1 MLTID
6 FEFHTLIAASTSL
19 CHNHEKN
26 SKNRVR
32 TEFLCSTAQLT
43 DKLVVG
49 YKVTNMLLNAK
60 DTGHEKIVV
69 LMERS

>member
-1 MLTID
+1 MLDKT
-6 FEFHTLIAASTSL
+6 
-19 CHNHEKN
+19 EKSYTFVN
-26 SKNRVR
+26 GNGDEQHAK
-32 TEFLCSTAQLT
+32 QLT